1 VGIAGDHHVGFC
13 LERTL
18 ENSIVRFVFFDDFE
32 SNVWVYEAG
41 EGANNSTSL
50 ADPASGPSKL
60 AEQDSFSLLNDGE
73 AYEDGNSS
81 RSAQR

>member
-1 VGIAGDHHVGFC
+1 MGIAGDHDVGFC

-18 ENSIVRFVFFDDFE
+18 KNSIVRLVFFDDFE
-32 SNVWVYEAG
+32 SNVWMYEAG

-50 ADPASGPSKL
+50 ADPAARPAEL
-60 AEQDSFSLLNDGE
+60 AQQNPFRLLNNGE